1 MLSHLNMDEQ
11 VEQQAAT
18 QICDK
23 DYYTNKQCDA
33 ILKERDEEIL
43 QYEGPCPCNPI

>member
-1 MLSHLNMDEQ
+1 MDEQ

-33 ILKERDEEIL
+33 LLKERDEEIL